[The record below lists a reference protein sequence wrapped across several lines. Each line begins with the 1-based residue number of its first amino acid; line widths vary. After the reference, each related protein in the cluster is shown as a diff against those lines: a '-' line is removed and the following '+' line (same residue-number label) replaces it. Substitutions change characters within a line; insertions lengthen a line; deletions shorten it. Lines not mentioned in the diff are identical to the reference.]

1 MLTWILYSSV
11 EKMRDVV
18 SKAQA
23 SASSSNGN
31 MAAPKRNEKGYSYV
45 EEDEDDEDDE
55 DETDNSAVE
64 AKEKRE
70 EKKKWEAI
78 KRAQIDRSSN
88 HEGMYMYTHMYIQK
102 L

>member
-1 MLTWILYSSV
+1 MLTWLLYSSV

-23 SASSSNGN
+23 SALASNGN
-31 MAAPKRNEKGYSYV
+31 MAAHKRNDKDYSYV
-45 EEDEDDEDDE
+45 EEDDEDDDDE

-88 HEGMYMYTHMYIQK
+88 HEGMYMCPHTYIRN